1 MKFKDF
7 KEKNNSNYDFFTA
20 DEMSYKEF
28 VQLSFKEFLTSDSGS
43 KWQLDIDDKRFNSFP
58 NFTQK
63 HQICISNLD
72 YKDNVFQFRICS
84 ENNVSSLGYRMFT
97 SFDSAHKD
105 FVTDDIKHSDEV
117 MMSLKLG
124 ELKEFPCISKCGWW
138 IKDIW
143 RDMYPILDETSSED
157 FVADI
162 IKNEFTK
169 KMTEIN
175 ECLKNA
181 QDSGKLDE
189 VIAKLQ
195 AKIN

>member
-1 MKFKDF
+1 
-7 KEKNNSNYDFFTA
+7 
-20 DEMSYKEF
+20 MSYKEF

-72 YKDNVFQFRICS
+72 YEDNVFQFRICS

-97 SFDSAHKD
+97 SFDNAHKD

-143 RDMYPILDETSSED
+143 RDMYPILDETSSKD

-181 QDSGKLDE
+181 QNSGKLDE
-189 VIAKLQ
+189 VIAKLKD
-195 AKIN
+195 KIN

>member
-7 KEKNNSNYDFFTA
+7 KEKNSSNYDFFEA

-28 VQLSFKEFLTSDSGS
+28 VQLSFKEFLAKDNGS
-43 KWQLDIDDKRFNSFP
+43 KWRLDIDDKRFNSFP

-97 SFDSAHKD
+97 SFDNAHKD

-124 ELKEFPCISKCGWW
+124 EL
-138 IKDIW
+138 KDIW

-189 VIAKLQ
+189 VIAKLKD
-195 AKIN
+195 KIN

>member
-7 KEKNNSNYDFFTA
+7 KEKNSNNYDFFAA

-28 VQLSFKEFLTSDSGS
+28 VQLSFKEFLTSDNDS

-72 YKDNVFQFRICS
+72 YEDNIFQFRICS
-84 ENNVSSLGYRMFT
+84 ENNVSSL
-97 SFDSAHKD
+97 
-105 FVTDDIKHSDEV
+105 VTDDIKHSDDV

-189 VIAKLQ
+189 VIAKLK